1 MSILKPGKSAAAM
14 SEQGAGAPRWAWMP
28 VLVVGT
34 LLYLLVERA
43 LISTGNINFVPSL
56 LLLGAFVMPIASVT
70 FVYGRLVPWTVR
82 LPGITCAFLF
92 GGVIGTVVA
101 GNLEFKTVV
110 DLGTL
115 PTVAIGLSEEAAK
128 LIVPLA
134 IFFFLRHRT
143 PADGLILG
151 VASGMGFAGLETM
164 GYGLV
169 ALLQTGGDVQS
180 VDQLLL
186 LRGILAPAGHGAWT
200 GAASAALYLALTSKR
215 LGAWCRFVGIF
226 LVVVAMHSL
235 WDGLDNQWAYAVIG
249 LLSLGL
255 LFHEFRVATRAR
267 PGPMPR
273 VGVTAPMSART

>member
-1 MSILKPGKSAAAM
+1 MSILNPHMNPATM
-14 SEQGAGAPRWAWMP
+14 SKQAAGAPRWAWIP
-28 VLVVGT
+28 VLVVGA

-56 LLLGAFVMPIASVT
+56 LLLGAFVVPIASVT
-70 FVYGRLVPWTVR
+70 FVYGRPAPWTVR
-82 LPGITCAFLF
+82 VPGIACAFLF

-110 DLGTL
+110 DLGAL

-128 LIVPLA
+128 LIMPFAV
-134 IFFFLRHRT
+134 FFFLRHRT

-169 ALLQTGGDVQS
+169 AMLQTGGDLPS
-180 VDQLLL
+180 IDQLLL
-186 LRGILAPAGHGAWT
+186 FRGILAPAGHGAWT

-215 LGAWCRFVGIF
+215 LGAWYRFVAIF
-226 LVVVAMHSL
+226 LLVVALHSL
-235 WDGLDNQWAYAVIG
+235 WDGLDGMWAYTVIG

-255 LFHEFRVATRAR
+255 LFHEYRAAAQVHHDPLPNVRVAR
-267 PGPMPR
+267 
-273 VGVTAPMSART
+273 

>member
-1 MSILKPGKSAAAM
+1 MSILKPHKSAATM
-14 SEQGAGAPRWAWMP
+14 SEQAVGAPRWAWIP
-28 VLVVGT
+28 VLVVGA

-56 LLLGAFVMPIASVT
+56 LLLGAFVVPIASVT
-70 FVYGRLVPWTVR
+70 FVYGRPAPWAVR
-82 LPGITCAFLF
+82 LPGIACAFLF

-101 GNLEFKTVV
+101 GNLEFKTIV

-169 ALLQTGGDVQS
+169 AMLQTGGDLPS

-186 LRGILAPAGHGAWT
+186 FRGILAPAGHGAWT

-226 LVVVAMHSL
+226 LLVVALHSL
-235 WDGLDNQWAYAVIG
+235 WDGLNSTWAYAVIG

-255 LFHEFRVATRAR
+255 LFREFRVATHAHHD
-267 PGPMPR
+267 PMPNVR
-273 VGVTAPMSART
+273 VTR

>member
-1 MSILKPGKSAAAM
+1 MSILKPHMSPPTM
-14 SEQGAGAPRWAWMP
+14 SEQVAGAPRWAWIP
-28 VLVVGT
+28 VLVVGA

-56 LLLGAFVMPIASVT
+56 LLLGAFVVPIAGVT
-70 FVYGRLVPWTVR
+70 FVYGRPAPWTVR
-82 LPGITCAFLF
+82 VPGIACAFLF

-110 DLGTL
+110 DLGAL

-128 LIVPLA
+128 LIMPFAV
-134 IFFFLRHRT
+134 FFFLRHRT

-169 ALLQTGGDVQS
+169 AMLQTGGDLPS

-200 GAASAALYLALTSKR
+200 GAASAALYLALMSKR
-215 LGAWCRFVGIF
+215 LGAWCRFVAIF
-226 LVVVAMHSL
+226 LLVVALHSL
-235 WDGLDNQWAYAVIG
+235 WDGLDSRWAYTVIG
-249 LLSLGL
+249 LLGLGL
-255 LFHEFRVATRAR
+255 LFHEFRVAAQAHYD
-267 PGPMPR
+267 PMPNVR
-273 VGVTAPMSART
+273 VAR

>member
-1 MSILKPGKSAAAM
+1 MSILKTHKNAATT
-14 SEQGAGAPRWAWMP
+14 EQAAGAPRWAWIP
-28 VLVVGT
+28 VLVVGS

-43 LISTGNINFVPSL
+43 LISTGNINYVPSL
-56 LLLGAFVMPIASVT
+56 LLLGAFVVPIASVT
-70 FVYGRLVPWTVR
+70 FVYGRPARWTVR
-82 LPGITCAFLF
+82 LPEIACAFLF

-134 IFFFLRHRT
+134 VFFLLRHRT

-169 ALLQTGGDVQS
+169 AMLQTGGDLPS

-186 LRGILAPAGHGAWT
+186 FRGILAPAGHGAWT
-200 GAASAALYLALTSKR
+200 GAASAALYMALRSRR
-215 LGAWCRFVGIF
+215 LGAWCRFLTTF
-226 LVVVAMHSL
+226 LVVVALHSL
-235 WDGLDNQWAYAVIG
+235 WDGLNSTKGYAVIG

-255 LFHEFRVATRAR
+255 LFHEFRVAARAPR
-267 PGPMPR
+267 DPMPD
-273 VGVTAPMSART
+273 VYVAR